1 MPASSDLAE
10 LSTVR
15 SQLEELA
22 RRVEAVA
29 DRYEDT
35 ADSQIA
41 SDLYAAERTL
51 ISARSTRPSP
61 LSTTSPAPRVREPD
75 RAARPRLD
83 LCSAPSRP
91 AGGGAIAA
99 LH

>member
-1 MPASSDLAE
+1 LPGRDERGKAARVPASSDLAE

-22 RRVEAVA
+22 RRVVAVA

-35 ADSQIA
+35 PDSQIA

-51 ISARSTRPSP
+51 LNARRS
-61 LSTTSPAPRVREPD
+61 VD
-75 RAARPRLD
+75 K
-83 LCSAPSRP
+83 
-91 AGGGAIAA
+91 AIAA
-99 LH
+99 LDDLSRS

>member
-1 MPASSDLAE
+1 LPALAERVKAGLVSASSDLAE

-15 SQLEELA
+15 SQLEDLA

-51 ISARSTRPSP
+51 VSTR
-61 LSTTSPAPRVREPD
+61 
-75 RAARPRLD
+75 RAVDKAIGALGDLAR
-83 LCSAPSRP
+83 
-91 AGGGAIAA
+91 
-99 LH
+99 

>member
-35 ADSQIA
+35 PDSQIA
-41 SDLYAAERTL
+41 SDLYAAERTMV
-51 ISARSTRPSP
+51 SAR
-61 LSTTSPAPRVREPD
+61 
-75 RAARPRLD
+75 RAVD
-83 LCSAPSRP
+83 K
-91 AGGGAIAA
+91 AIAA
-99 LH
+99 LDDLARS

>member
-1 MPASSDLAE
+1 LPALAERVKAAVMSASSDRAE

-22 RRVEAVA
+22 LRVEAVA

-41 SDLYAAERTL
+41 SDLYAAERTM
-51 ISARSTRPSP
+51 ISAR
-61 LSTTSPAPRVREPD
+61 
-75 RAARPRLD
+75 RAVD
-83 LCSAPSRP
+83 K
-91 AGGGAIAA
+91 AIAA
-99 LH
+99 LDDLARS